1 MPDETLPTPTG
12 PDSPRP
18 TAHDPARIG
27 NVHHPVDDVGAAVA
41 FYTDAFGLAAL
52 FTDGDRY
59 AALDGGT
66 TKLALAGPA
75 EDLTGGVAAP
85 SFKVA
90 DVAAALEAVTTA
102 GGTVVRA
109 PEAGPHETRAVA
121 RDPWG
126 NVVIV
131 YGPR

>member
-1 MPDETLPTPTG
+1 MPDETLPSPTG
-12 PDSPRP
+12 PGTVKP
-18 TAHDPARIG
+18 TPEAPATIG
-27 NVHHPVDDVGAAVA
+27 NVHHPVGDVGAAVA
-41 FYTDAFGLAAL
+41 FYTDAFGLSAL

-59 AALDGGT
+59 AALDGGGV
-66 TKLALAGPA
+66 KLALAGPS
-75 EDLTGGVAAP
+75 EDLTGGVAAT

-102 GGTVVRA
+102 GGSVVQG
-109 PEAGPHETRAVA
+109 PEQGPHEARAVA

>member
-1 MPDETLPTPTG
+1 MPEENLPTPTG
-12 PDSPRP
+12 PDSNRP
-18 TAHDPARIG
+18 SSAAPARIG
-27 NVHHPVDDVGAAVA
+27 NVHHPVADVGAAVA
-41 FYTDAFGLAAL
+41 FYSDAFGLSAL

-59 AALDGGT
+59 AALDGGG

-75 EDLTGGVAAP
+75 EDLTDGVAAA

-90 DVAAALEAVTTA
+90 DVAAALTAVTTA
-102 GGTVVRA
+102 GGSVVRE
-109 PEAGPHETRAVA
+109 PEQGPHETRALA

-126 NVVIV
+126 NVLIV

>member
-12 PDSPRP
+12 PGTDRP
-18 TAHDPARIG
+18 TVDAPARIG
-27 NVHHPVDDVGAAVA
+27 NVHHPVGDVGAAVA
-41 FYTDAFGLAAL
+41 FYTDAFGLPAL

-59 AALDGGT
+59 AALDGGG

-75 EDLTGGVAAP
+75 EDVTGGAP
-85 SFKVA
+85 AVSFKVA
-90 DVAAALEAVTTA
+90 DVAAALEAVTLA
-102 GGTVVRA
+102 GGSVLRA
-109 PEAGPHETRAVA
+109 PETGPHETRAVA

-126 NVVIV
+126 NALIV